1 MIVVL
6 GGGPAGRTA
15 AITLALGG
23 REVTLVEKNGIG
35 GQCLHYGCMVV
46 CALNEAARSV
56 TSARHLH
63 ELGIVDA
70 VPCIRFPRLLSE
82 MKAVQDQIA
91 GILDAETRGAGVTIL
106 YGKEGRIDGKSVFI
120 DGESIPADA
129 IVAAT
134 GSRPAIPD
142 VPGIKAE
149 GIYTPHTISLMPEL
163 PEEMVII
170 GGGIMA
176 AEFSYIFQEFGSHI
190 HLVSRS
196 ALLKNLD
203 PKLLPLVRKELE
215 HTCIHE
221 NTTLL
226 SIDRED
232 EISLVHLRGC
242 DGSFEIPCDA
252 VFIAAGLVPRSE
264 MLTGV
269 QKRGN
274 GEVVVDMRMRTSVEG
289 VYACGDVTG
298 SPLLTPVAR
307 REGIVAAENILGRD
321 EVMDYTAIPQSM
333 SLFNEYAFV
342 ETDTSCAATAS
353 LPGPAGPGTFWS
365 VPSGMTGFAKVS
377 IDPETGKLCGVEA
390 VGPAAG
396 VITAYQAFL
405 MREGIGVHEFEK
417 FMEVHPM
424 TDGVYPLM
432 KFLAGKLKQGKP
444 SSQ

>member
-35 GQCLHYGCMVV
+35 GQCLHYGCMMV
-46 CALNEAARSV
+46 CALNEAARAL
-56 TSARHLH
+56 THAHRLYD
-63 ELGIVDA
+63 LGIIDS
-70 VPCIRFPRLLSE
+70 VPVIRFPTLLSE
-82 MKAVQDQIA
+82 MKAIQGKIA
-91 GILDAETRGAGVTIL
+91 GILDAETRSSGVTIL
-106 YGKEGRIDGKSVFI
+106 YGKEGSIEGTSVFL
-120 DGESIPADA
+120 DGEKIAADTV
-129 IVAAT
+129 IAAT

-142 VPGIKAE
+142 VPGIGTEKV
-149 GIYTPHTISLMPEL
+149 YTPHSLSQMQDL
-163 PEEMVII
+163 PEELVII

-196 ALLKNLD
+196 GLLKNLD
-203 PKLLPLVRKELE
+203 PNLLQLARKELE
-215 HTCIHE
+215 PTCIHE
-221 NTTLL
+221 NTSLL
-226 SIDRED
+226 SIERED
-232 EISLVHLRGC
+232 DISRVQLRGRE
-242 DGSFEIPCDA
+242 GSFAIPCDA
-252 VFIAAGLVPRSE
+252 VLVAAGLTPRSE
-264 MLTGV
+264 MLAGME
-269 QKRGN
+269 KRKN
-274 GEVVVDMRMRTSVEG
+274 GEVVVDMRMRTSVRG

-307 REGIVAAENILGRD
+307 REGFVAAENILGRD

-342 ETDTSCAATAS
+342 ETETSCAASAS

-365 VPSGMTGFAKVS
+365 VPSGRTGFAKVS
-377 IDPETGKLCGVEA
+377 VDPETGQLCGVKS
-390 VGPAAG
+390 VGPSAG

-405 MREGIGVHEFEK
+405 MRKGIRADEFEK
-417 FMEVHPM
+417 FIEVHPM

-432 KFLAGKLKQGKP
+432 KFMAGKLRERR
-444 SSQ
+444 SS

>member
-35 GQCLHYGCMVV
+35 GQCLHYGCMMV
-46 CALNEAARSV
+46 CALNEAARAL
-56 TSARHLH
+56 TQARRLC
-63 ELGIVDA
+63 ELGILDT
-70 VPCIRFPRLLSE
+70 VPGIRFPTLLSE
-82 MKAVQDQIA
+82 MKAIQDKIA
-91 GILDAETRGAGVTIL
+91 GILDAETRDSGVTIL
-106 YGKEGRIDGKSVFI
+106 YAKEGSIEGASVFL
-120 DGESIPADA
+120 DGEKIAADA
-129 IVAAT
+129 VIAAT

-142 VPGIKAE
+142 VPGIGTA
-149 GIYTPHTISLMPEL
+149 GVYTPHSLSQMQDL

-176 AEFSYIFQEFGSHI
+176 AEFSYIFQEFGSRI

-196 ALLKNLD
+196 GLLKNLG
-203 PKLLPLVRKELE
+203 PNLLQLARKELE
-215 HTCIHE
+215 PSCIHE
-221 NTTLL
+221 NTSLL
-226 SIDRED
+226 SIERED
-232 EISLVHLRGC
+232 DISLVHLRGRE
-242 DGSFEIPCDA
+242 GSFDIPCDA
-252 VFIAAGLVPRSE
+252 VLVAAGLAPRSE
-264 MLTGV
+264 MLAGME
-269 QKRGN
+269 KRKN
-274 GEVVVDMRMRTSVEG
+274 GEVVVDMRMRTSVRG

-307 REGIVAAENILGRD
+307 REGFVAAENILGRD

-342 ETDTSCAATAS
+342 ERETSCAASAS

-365 VPSGMTGFAKVS
+365 VPSGRTGYAKVS
-377 IDPETGKLCGVEA
+377 VDPETGQLCGVES

-396 VITAYQAFL
+396 VIAAYQAFL
-405 MREGIGVHEFEK
+405 MREGIGVNEFEK
-417 FMEVHPM
+417 FIEVHPM

-432 KFLAGKLKQGKP
+432 KFMAGKLKERRL
-444 SSQ
+444 S

>member
-1 MIVVL
+1 
-6 GGGPAGRTA
+6 
-15 AITLALGG
+15 
-23 REVTLVEKNGIG
+23 
-35 GQCLHYGCMVV
+35 
-46 CALNEAARSV
+46 
-56 TSARHLH
+56 
-63 ELGIVDA
+63 
-70 VPCIRFPRLLSE
+70 
-82 MKAVQDQIA
+82 MKTVQDKIA

-106 YGKEGRIDGKSVFI
+106 YGKEGRIEGKSVYL
-120 DGESIPADA
+120 DGERIPADA
-129 IVAAT
+129 VIAAT

-142 VPGIKAE
+142 VPGIGTE
-149 GIYTPHTISLMPEL
+149 GVYTPHTLSLMPEV
-163 PEEMVII
+163 PDDMVII

-176 AEFSYIFQEFGSHI
+176 AEFSYIFQEFGSRV

-203 PKLLPLVRKELE
+203 PKLLPFVRKELE

-221 NTTLL
+221 NTSLL
-226 SIDRED
+226 SIEREGKV
-232 EISLVHLRGC
+232 SQVHLKGC
-242 DGSFEIPCDA
+242 EGSFEISCDA
-252 VFIAAGLVPRSE
+252 VFVAAGLAPRSE
-264 MLTGV
+264 MLTGIE
-269 QKRGN
+269 KRTN

-298 SPLLTPVAR
+298 SPRLTPVAR
-307 REGIVAAENILGRD
+307 REGFVAAENILGRD
-321 EVMDYTAIPQSM
+321 ESMDYTAIPQSM

-365 VPSGMTGFAKVS
+365 VPYGMTGFAKVS
-377 IDPETGKLCGVEA
+377 IDPETGQLCAVEA

-396 VITAYQAFL
+396 IITAYQAFL

-432 KFLAGKLKQGKP
+432 KFIAGKLKQGRP
-444 SSQ
+444 S